1 MDINKLLNTEYNEH
15 LFKTSILRIFLHLAR
30 YKWVLQMIEKYKINN
45 DRVIEI
51 GCYDAKILEFFQ
63 TKPSRY
69 LGYDAN
75 WGNGISIAK
84 KIYK

>member
-1 MDINKLLNTEYNEH
+1 
-15 LFKTSILRIFLHLAR
+15 
-30 YKWVLQMIEKYKINN
+30 MIEKYKINK

-84 KIYK
+84 KNI